1 MNLEVGR
8 LEGVVDSDDDVLVG
22 GVSDVGHGFDVDQLQ
37 GRVGRR
43 LDPDQPGVGADGS
56 GHLAGEMVTFKDRS
70 AVLQIVCRQH
80 VN

>member
-1 MNLEVGR
+1 MNLEVGG

-37 GRVGRR
+37 GGVGRS

-56 GHLAGEMVTFKDRS
+56 GHLAEENCNF
-70 AVLQIVCRQH
+70 
-80 VN
+80 